1 MAVGRP
7 LAEDTDDRARLI
19 AHAYLATDYPG
30 IAAEAFLP
38 ELVRQ
43 HDDTVAAWHTFIWT
57 ERTAE
62 CERMALAETLADCV
76 AGGASLGFRSPFSIE
91 DAHRWWGSVIESVA
105 AGNTLLFGAFVSGRL
120 YGTVQLGFDGPCN
133 QRHRG
138 DVRKLLVH
146 REARGRGLGNQL
158 MTALENEA
166 AKRKLALLTLDTAS
180 GSNAERLY
188 EKRGYQND
196 EWVDDSGY
204 YLTTRR
210 GLFLKASYLYRF

>member
-1 MAVGRP
+1 MSGIRP
-7 LAEDTDDRARLI
+7 LDSQA
-19 AHAYLATDYPG
+19 
-30 IAAEAFLP
+30 
-38 ELVRQ
+38 
-43 HDDTVAAWHTFIWT
+43 
-57 ERTAE
+57 AE

-91 DAHRWWGSVIESVA
+91 EAHRWWGSVIESVA

-180 GSNAERLY
+180 GSDAERLY
-188 EKRGYQND
+188 EKRGYTRAGEIPN
-196 EWVDDSGY
+196 Y
-204 YLTTRR
+204 ALTPDGRPCTTSM
-210 GLFLKASYLYRF
+210 FWKALA